1 MIRNKVFNIFS
12 LSHSSDIDIAK
23 SQVPKNIS
31 VLASE
36 INLLTDEVDLYGKK
50 KAKVSLKVLERLQS
64 QQNGK
69 YIVVT
74 GYENLIILFCLC
86 LSVSVCILFCLFPSL
101 PASLSVLLP
110 NSKHLF
116 FLFLHPSL
124 HANIHSYT

>member
-64 QQNGK
+64 QRNGK

-86 LSVSVCILFCLFPSL
+86 LCLYFVFSVSLSAWIPVCPS
-101 PASLSVLLP
+101 A
-110 NSKHLF
+110 
-116 FLFLHPSL
+116 
-124 HANIHSYT
+124 